1 MALGTG
7 MLTTTIAAGGGSAGF
22 IPELWSDE
30 IAVRFKSNLVLGE
43 LVENMDHSG
52 KYGDTIH
59 VPTITRGAAA
69 QNFSNQGGA
78 VTFSAPTVNEF
89 SIALD
94 QWWVHGKQVP
104 DIVDKQA
111 LPSMRKFIVDDMSY
125 SLAKAV
131 DDYLHG
137 ASVAGLL
144 RGASDLAGAVIG
156 SDGSTV
162 FSGTANTNTGNGAAL
177 ADEGVRTMIQ
187 TLDDL
192 DVPGTDRFWVVP
204 PVEKK
209 RLLGVSRY
217 TEQAFTGEQGGGNS
231 IRNGKVGDLY
241 GDPVYVSSNCP
252 TIWVDTDNGNVSR
265 TDPTGGV
272 SKYRQA
278 LYLHK
283 SAIILATQIR
293 PRVQSQYKVE
303 FLSDAIVADVAF
315 GAKVVRTENSASYD
329 RGIAFIVP
337 FA

>member
-1 MALGTG
+1 MGLGTG
-7 MLTTTIAAGGGSAGF
+7 MVTTTIAGTSNGF

-43 LVENMDHSG
+43 LVETMDHTG
-52 KYGDTIH
+52 KYGDVIH

-69 QNFSNQGGA
+69 SQFGSQGSE
-78 VTFSAPTVNEF
+78 VSFTAPTVNEF
-89 SIALD
+89 QVALD
-94 QWWVHGKQVP
+94 QWWVHGKQIP
-104 DIVDKQA
+104 DIVEKQA
-111 LPSMRKFIVDDMSY
+111 LPSMRKFIVDDMAY
-125 SLAKAV
+125 SLAVAV
-131 DDYLHG
+131 DNYLHG
-137 ASVAGLL
+137 ANVAGLL

-156 SDGSTV
+156 SDGETA
-162 FSGTANTNTGNGAAL
+162 FSGTAAGNTGNGTAL
-177 ADEGVRTMIQ
+177 ADLGVRTMIQ

-192 DVPGTDRFWVVP
+192 DVPGTDRFWVIP

-209 RLLGVSRY
+209 RLLGLSRY

-231 IRNGKVGDLY
+231 IRSGKVGDLY

-272 SKYRQA
+272 QKYRQC
-278 LYLHK
+278 LYMHK

-315 GAKVVRTENSASYD
+315 GAKVVRTENSTSYD

>member
-1 MALGTG
+1 
-7 MLTTTIAAGGGSAGF
+7 
-22 IPELWSDE
+22 
-30 IAVRFKSNLVLGE
+30 
-43 LVENMDHSG
+43 MDHSG
-52 KYGDTIH
+52 KYGDVVH
-59 VPTITRGAAA
+59 VPTSTRSSAATH
-69 QNFSNQGGA
+69 FSNQGQE
-78 VTFSAPTVNEF
+78 VSFSAPTTNEF
-89 SIALD
+89 QIALD
-94 QWWVHGKQVP
+94 QWWVNGKQIS
-104 DIVDKQA
+104 DIVEKQS
-111 LPSMRKFIVDDMSY
+111 LPSMRKFIVDDLSY

-156 SDGSTV
+156 SDGSTL
-162 FSGTANTNTGNGAAL
+162 FSGTASANNGNGASL
-177 ADEGVRTMIQ
+177 ADEGIRRMIQ
-187 TLDDL
+187 TLDDI
-192 DVPGTDRFWVVP
+192 DVPGTDRVWVIP
-204 PVEKK
+204 PVEKRK
-209 RLLGVSRY
+209 LLGLSRF
-217 TEQAFTGEQGGGNS
+217 TEQAFTGEAGGSNA

-272 SKYRQA
+272 VKYRQGV
-278 LYLHK
+278 YMHK

-329 RGIAFIVP
+329 RGIPFIVP
-337 FA
+337 F